1 MKHFVVMV
9 ALAGLTTV
17 SITAGAMP
25 RQQCDCDCR
34 STPISPVVL
43 DELSQPVGNAM
54 DSETGD
60 ARWEHAQAVAARDR
74 EYSRVEYQHNAQD
87 YRVASH
93 LIDARYDITSAEID
107 QVVLSKVKPTV
118 KDLRAAQREINKA
131 LQAARPKQRPP
142 LISLWDSLQRSD
154 LATTLCHGQSRG
166 EDRYQY
172 ERLKAS
178 LRREIRTL

>member
-1 MKHFVVMV
+1 MKQFIVMV

-34 STPISPVVL
+34 STSISPAVL
-43 DELSQPVGNAM
+43 NELAQPVGNAM

-60 ARWEHAQAVAARDR
+60 ARWEHAQAVATRDR
-74 EYSRVEYQHNAQD
+74 EYSTVERQHNDQD

-93 LIDARYDITSAEID
+93 LIDAQYDIASAEIQ
-107 QVVLSKVKPTV
+107 QVVLRKVRPAI
-118 KDLRAAQREINKA
+118 KDLSVAQTEIDKA
-131 LQAARPKQRPP
+131 LQTAQPKQRPP
-142 LISLWDSLQRSD
+142 LTSLWDQLQRAD

-172 ERLKAS
+172 ERLKTS
-178 LRREIRTL
+178 IRREIRAL